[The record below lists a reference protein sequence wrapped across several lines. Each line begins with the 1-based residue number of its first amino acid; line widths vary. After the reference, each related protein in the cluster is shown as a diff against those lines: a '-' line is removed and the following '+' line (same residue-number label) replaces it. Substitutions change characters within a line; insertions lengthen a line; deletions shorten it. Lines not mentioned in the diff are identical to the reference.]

1 MRRGGEVAVGSQKRG
16 EGEVG
21 GGEEEKGGERAACW
35 RLGFGAAPP
44 RGGGRGDPGVRW
56 HVGWWEGVLAKLSR
70 VILVKV
76 LFSLLRV
83 EINFSAGAYF

>member
-1 MRRGGEVAVGSQKRG
+1 MLEVRVSGC
-16 EGEVG
+16 
-21 GGEEEKGGERAACW
+21 AA
-35 RLGFGAAPP
+35 R
-44 RGGGRGDPGVRW
+44 GGRGDPGVRW